1 MTTVDSYFLSNE
13 EAPFPF
19 RRRVLR
25 GDGDLRVFVLSPS
38 LNSSTSP
45 TIATWFS
52 CQKRWV
58 NQEKVHGVIEALYT
72 ISHKK

>member
-1 MTTVDSYFLSNE
+1 MAKVIISGFQQRGRLGDHGGLLFSQQLAE

-19 RRRVLR
+19 RGRVLR

-52 CQKRWV
+52 CR
-58 NQEKVHGVIEALYT
+58 
-72 ISHKK
+72 